1 MTRATALRQ
10 EERRRQVGSGL
21 ASIAIGTDGLPVI
34 GYEAGYRMGLG
45 LLRCPDVLCSGDP

>member
-1 MTRATALRQ
+1 MTPATALRQ